1 MELINIKEY
10 PVKNMLSALLKDKTT
25 KKNIIF
31 ATDAY
36 ADYDVDAKKQIT
48 EQILLGFGALAIQPR
63 VLKRP
68 DYALKDESP
77 DAPIYHLTQNEED
90 SPEER

>member
-36 ADYDVDAKKQIT
+36 AYYDVDAKQQMT
-48 EQILLGFGALAIQPR
+48 EQIL
-63 VLKRP
+63 
-68 DYALKDESP
+68 
-77 DAPIYHLTQNEED
+77 
-90 SPEER
+90 